1 MSHKTISLHELTKV
15 EGHARLNV
23 EMDGKE
29 VKKAEMAVFEPSR
42 YFESMIIGKSYE
54 DVPSI
59 SQRICGICSVIH
71 TITSIKAIE
80 AAMGIKPSQ
89 QTEDLRR
96 LLLYASN
103 THSHTAHLFFLAAP
117 DYLGIDNALELVRKD
132 RKKIELALQLQR
144 LSSGIV
150 KSIGGRSLHPVT
162 PRVGG
167 FNSVPSKEKIMG
179 MLHDFKR
186 VKQLSQQAARLF
198 MSFKLPRF
206 ENRTQ
211 YLGLTKPGGYP
222 LYDGDMG
229 VLGSSGFK
237 PADYGKHLDEEVI
250 FRSTAKYSK
259 FDGKPYMVG
268 ALARLNIN
276 HKSLSA
282 SAKSLLR
289 QSKIKVPC
297 FSPFANNF
305 AQALEMVHFSDLAI
319 DMLEKYADKG
329 MREERPD
336 VKPKKGEGVAIC
348 EAPRGIL
355 IHHYKFDAK
364 GKATF
369 ANIMTPTCQ
378 NVRNMEFDMQK
389 LIPGLIRQ
397 PDKKIKK
404 TLEMLIR
411 AYDPCFSCSTHFLDF
426 ELRR

>member
-1 MSHKTISLHELTKV
+1 MSRKTITLHELTKV
-15 EGHARLNV
+15 EGHAKLNV

-42 YFESMIIGKSYE
+42 YFESMIVGKSYA

-71 TITSIKAIE
+71 TITSIKAVEDAIGVE
-80 AAMGIKPSQ
+80 PSQ

-96 LLLYASN
+96 LLLYSSN
-103 THSHTAHLFFLAAP
+103 THSHTAHLFFFAAP

-132 RKKIELALQLQR
+132 RKKIELALELQR

-150 KSIGGRSLHPVT
+150 KAIGGRSLHPVT

-167 FNSVPSKEKIMG
+167 FNSVPSREKIRG
-179 MLHDFKR
+179 MIDDFKK
-186 VKQLSQQAARLF
+186 VKQLAQQAARLF
-198 MSFKLPRF
+198 MSFKLPKF

-229 VLGSSGFK
+229 ALGSSGFK
-237 PADYGKHLDEEVI
+237 PSDYGKHLQEEVI
-250 FRSTAKYSK
+250 FRSTAKYAK
-259 FDGKPYMVG
+259 FNGKPYMVG

-276 HKSLSA
+276 RRSLSA

-289 QSKIKVPC
+289 QSRIKVPC
-297 FSPFANNF
+297 FSTFTNNF

-319 DMLEKYADKG
+319 ETLEKYEDKG
-329 MREERPD
+329 MRDERPD
-336 VKPKKGEGVAIC
+336 VRAKAGEGVAIC
-348 EAPRGIL
+348 EAPRGSL
-355 IHHYKFDAK
+355 IHHYRFDGR

-389 LIPGLIRQ
+389 LIPGIIKQ
-397 PDKKIKK
+397 PDRKIKK

-426 ELRR
+426 RMKR